1 MDADTLTALRASI
14 AKWRANV
21 TADRPQRVLIHASD
35 CPLCKIYLR
44 GDLRPPGYCTACPVR
59 ERTGHDGCEQ
69 TPWMEASSTLC
80 GWRQFHDDDQHRDRW
95 RAAAQREVDFLIS
108 LLPPGVSPEGDTET
122 PEEPLCD

>member
-1 MDADTLTALRASI
+1 MDADTLAALRASI

-21 TADRPQRVLIHASD
+21 IAGRPQAARIQASD

-44 GDLRPPGYCTACPVR
+44 GDLRPPGYCTECPVR
-59 ERTGHDGCEQ
+59 QRTGHDGCEQ
-69 TPWMEASSTLC
+69 TPWMEARRALTDWINLNC
-80 GWRQFHDDDQHRDRW
+80 DYAREDWRR
-95 RAAAQREVDFLIS
+95 AAQREVDFLIS